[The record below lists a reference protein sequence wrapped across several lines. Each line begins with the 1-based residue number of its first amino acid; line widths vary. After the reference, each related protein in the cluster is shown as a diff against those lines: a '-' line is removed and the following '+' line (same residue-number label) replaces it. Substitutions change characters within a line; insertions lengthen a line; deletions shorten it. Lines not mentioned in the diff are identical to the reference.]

1 MTAHPTPACM
11 RPLKAISFLRMS
23 GPGVL
28 LCLLVSG
35 LAIVLEGAETHL
47 LGKAWLE
54 SLNLALLLGVLI
66 RAIKTP
72 GPIWTGGIRLCARP
86 LLNVAIVCLGA
97 SFSLHTVF
105 SAGPAL
111 LLGVMG
117 IVLFSVV
124 FTLLIGR
131 AMGLP
136 THQLLLVACGN
147 AICGNSAIMAA
158 APVIGAKEEDIGTT
172 IAFTA
177 AGGLV
182 VVLGL
187 PLLAPALLGNPNAQG
202 VLAGLTVYAVP
213 QVVAAAAPF
222 GQTALHVGTLVK
234 LMRVLMLGP
243 VCLALAVFCAKPS
256 QTRQATTHGASIP
269 RLVPWY
275 IAGFA
280 AMMTARSCNL
290 VPDAALTPLSTT
302 ATCLTTMAM
311 AALGLSVELRSVLHA
326 GRPLALSVF
335 FSLLGLVGASLIL
348 VRLLFGA

>member
-1 MTAHPTPACM
+1 MTAQPAPACIH
-11 RPLKAISFLRMS
+11 PLKPVGFLRAS

-28 LCLLVSG
+28 LCLLVSV

-66 RAIKTP
+66 RAVRTP
-72 GPIWTGGIRLCARP
+72 GPIWAGGIRLCART

-97 SFSLHTVF
+97 SFSLHAVF
-105 SAGPAL
+105 CAGPAL
-111 LLGVMG
+111 LMGVMG
-117 IVLFSVV
+117 IVLFSMV

-131 AMGLP
+131 ATGLP
-136 THQLLLVACGN
+136 THQLLLIACGN

-187 PLLAPALLGNPNAQG
+187 PLLAPALLSSPNAQG

-213 QVVAAAAPF
+213 QVVAAATPF
-222 GQTALHVGTLVK
+222 GQPALHVGTLVK

-243 VCLALAVFCAKPS
+243 VCLALAVFCAKQS
-256 QTRQATTHGASIP
+256 QTRQDTMRGASFT

-275 IAGFA
+275 ITGFA
-280 AMMTARSCNL
+280 AMMTARSCDL
-290 VPDAALTPLSTT
+290 VPDIALAPLSTT

-311 AALGLSVELRSVLHA
+311 AALGLSVELRAVLHA

-335 FSLLGLVGASLIL
+335 LSLLGLVGASLIL